1 MKRRRLLDS
10 LESSSRQPTHKG
22 NHRQAA
28 DNAGSP
34 SSEVSHDPAPTK
46 NAPEDDGP
54 KAQEKS
60 KFEASEPYRA
70 KKGDRFS

>member
-10 LESSSRQPTHKG
+10 LESSSRQPTHRE
-22 NHRQAA
+22 NHRRAA
-28 DNAGSP
+28 DNASSP
-34 SSEVSHDPAPTK
+34 SSEVSHDAAPTK
-46 NAPEDDGP
+46 NAPENHGP

-60 KFEASEPYRA
+60 RFEASEPYRA